1 MVIIPFTLPYKWVC
15 SKCKLG
21 DIYWQPF
28 NGLYFC
34 SLCKVAATCTF
45 DIHINTTIEVVMVH
59 HAFPMSK
66 ILGCFPCS
74 NSNKRILWQNIIVK
88 KCLWSN
94 SLEIWKFLVLF
105 TWVQLGNLLDTMRN
119 SNLKNLQRLLEK
131 LLELFLVFE
140 LFGDFVFIE
149 IFCCSS
155 LFLYVYRS
163 LLHIVRPHL

>member
-1 MVIIPFTLPYKWVC
+1 
-15 SKCKLG
+15 
-21 DIYWQPF
+21 
-28 NGLYFC
+28 
-34 SLCKVAATCTF
+34 
-45 DIHINTTIEVVMVH
+45 
-59 HAFPMSK
+59 
-66 ILGCFPCS
+66 
-74 NSNKRILWQNIIVK
+74 
-88 KCLWSN
+88 
-94 SLEIWKFLVLF
+94 
-105 TWVQLGNLLDTMRN
+105 LLDTMRN